1 MTSRQTIIVIC
12 FVLLFHQTVHYTI
25 TQRDRQW
32 VDFLRHTSIEY
43 YNRAWYRRK
52 IQESLRAQVLND
64 RYGPFQLGNFF
75 GDNYTVDANANHID
89 RGRIYSTGE

>member
-1 MTSRQTIIVIC
+1 MTSRLLLLLLS
-12 FVLLFHQTVHYTI
+12 FVLLFGQTFHYTL

-32 VDFLRHTSIEY
+32 ADYLRHTTTVY

-52 IQESLRAQVLND
+52 IQESLRAQVQND

-75 GDNYTVDANANHID
+75 GDNYTVDTNANFID